1 MGRFGHDRCSAGAGA
16 AAHASGDEHHLGTFQ
31 CIGDLI
37 LAFLR
42 CTLADLRVST
52 SAAALGQLCAKLN
65 LLGSLGVDQCLLVGI
80 HCYKFNAIQASFNHA
95 VHSIAAAA
103 ANTDNLNVGYILHLF
118 IENER
123 HKCIPL
129 KNIKLQMQQGRISA
143 SGHTDPHKGSAAPH
157 PKLCLRALRCSQL
170 FLRYRI

>member
-1 MGRFGHDRCSAGAGA
+1 MHHQVGNTLFGHAHLALALKGKGLGDNTDGQDAQVMGRFGHDRCSTGAGA

-80 HCYKFNAIQASFNHA
+80 HCYKFNAIQAASTMRFTA
-95 VHSIAAAA
+95 LPPPPPTPITLMLV
-103 ANTDNLNVGYILHLF
+103 TF
-118 IENER
+118 
-123 HKCIPL
+123 CISSSRT
-129 KNIKLQMQQGRISA
+129 NAISV
-143 SGHTDPHKGSAAPH
+143 SP
-157 PKLCLRALRCSQL
+157 
-170 FLRYRI
+170 